1 MRRLIRPSFLTA
13 LLLLAAAEIYL
24 HVTLSPLQ
32 IAAFRYGHHP
42 DSGFVETTAD
52 RVQLAPGPT
61 RDFHA
66 QNFTRLPAPGVCRIF
81 TLGNSVEYWDA
92 VASHVLTNTYPIR
105 LGEELNQHGFPTES
119 LNLGVTGYGLLRN
132 KILLEKILAYQ
143 PSLLILKLDVTNEGT
158 DQITAERSREFCSL
172 WPQAWLWKSYIVQ
185 SGLIFK
191 EEHLMKHTLPAPVLV
206 RAFGAVAHAASTNAA
221 PFNEVSRQA
230 LTECLR
236 LARTHRLPVLL
247 ITQTYV
253 THDTAGRARVT
264 DQGLDAFAATLRGPG
279 VAVFSLTKFL
289 GERPIPETFTDQ
301 VHLARP
307 THQLVAQAL
316 AEIVPSLVTNN
327 TLDHFPA
334 R

>member
-92 VASHVLTNTYPIR
+92 VASHDLTNTYPMR

-143 PSLLILKLDVTNEGT
+143 PSLLILKLDVTTEGT

-172 WPQAWLWKSYIVQ
+172 WPQAWLWKSYVVQ

-230 LTECLR
+230 LTECLQLGSHASATGAAHHPNLR
-236 LARTHRLPVLL
+236 HTRCRRPGARHRSRTRCV
-247 ITQTYV
+247 YR
-253 THDTAGRARVT
+253 D
-264 DQGLDAFAATLRGPG
+264 
-279 VAVFSLTKFL
+279 S
-289 GERPIPETFTDQ
+289 
-301 VHLARP
+301 ARP
-307 THQLVAQAL
+307 RCGGIFAH
-316 AEIVPSLVTNN
+316 EIFGRTAYSRNLHRPSSPGSSHASTRR
-327 TLDHFPA
+327 PSA